1 MPYTDKQWMTA
12 ITLWAGLPSAGIGIS
27 LGLILWIEFL
37 KRDSNGSI
45 VWFQKEHG
53 SPLCKSGK
61 ALDFEF
67 RELGDSEG
75 SGDLE
80 EPLEESRVRDRELSI
95 GLEMGQLPTVPESE
109 SLLHDARIA
118 AAYCRD

>member
-1 MPYTDKQWMTA
+1 MPYTYKQWITA
-12 ITLWAGLPSAGIGIS
+12 ITLWAGLPSAGLGIS

-37 KRDSNGSI
+37 KRDPDGSI

-67 RELGDSEG
+67 GELGESEGSEDSEG
-75 SGDLE
+75 PVE
-80 EPLEESRVRDRELSI
+80 ER
-95 GLEMGQLPTVPESE
+95 GLEMDQLPTISESE
-109 SLLHDARIA
+109 SLLHAAQVA